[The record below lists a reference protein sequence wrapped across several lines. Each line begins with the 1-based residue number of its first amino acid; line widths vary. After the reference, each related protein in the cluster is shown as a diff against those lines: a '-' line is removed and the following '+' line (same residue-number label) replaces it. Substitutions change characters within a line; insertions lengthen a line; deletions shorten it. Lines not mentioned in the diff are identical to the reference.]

1 MNFNP
6 VVWFEIYVQNMPR
19 AQAFYEQVLAKKL
32 EGLILLEPLGGL
44 EPSTRALRMRC
55 STTEL
60 QRRVT

>member
-1 MNFNP
+1 MQTEVP
-6 VVWFEIYVQNMPR
+6 VKIIMGKKNKPSGQ
-19 AQAFYEQVLAKKL
+19 KL